1 MEELVEEIKQLKLE
15 LNELREKVNQLP
27 QTECNQLDNNKKRK
41 FNKLDDTSK
50 MNSINSSNK
59 NLPNRYKRWLP
70 EEEFQLIKELQNELK
85 IYEIAKNH
93 GRSNYAIECRIKKI
107 VLEKSNT
114 QSLESICS
122 ELKLDHLDINLL
134 AEGKTNYDVHHFR

>member
-15 LNELREKVNQLP
+15 LYELKEKVNQLP
-27 QTECNQLDNNKKRK
+27 STKDEENNKKRK

-50 MNSINSSNK
+50 MNCTNSSNK

-122 ELKLDHLDINLL
+122 ELKLDMAFIKKIIN
-134 AEGKTNYDVHHFR
+134 